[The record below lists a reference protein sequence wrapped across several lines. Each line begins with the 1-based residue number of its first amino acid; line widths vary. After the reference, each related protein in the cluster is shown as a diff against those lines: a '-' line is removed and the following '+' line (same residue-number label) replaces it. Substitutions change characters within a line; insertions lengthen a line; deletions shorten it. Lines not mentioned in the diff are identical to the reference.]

1 MLFFVL
7 SFVAGVLSVFAA
19 CVLPLLPVIVG
30 GSLTTGGS
38 RKRAYTIVA
47 SLAVSIVLFT
57 LLLKA
62 TTALIGIPEALWR
75 YLSGGII
82 VLLGIFILFPKLW
95 VSLPFINALNRSSNK
110 LLGAGYQK
118 GGFWGDVV
126 MGSALGPVFASCSPT
141 YFIILATVLP
151 ATPLLGIVYLSA
163 YAVGLSLTL
172 LLIAF
177 AGERLVQKL
186 GVSLSPDGKFFKGIG
201 VLLIVVGLL
210 VFTGAMKKVETWLV
224 ERGFDATFIELKLL
238 GADKEHTPS
247 SKDNS
252 FMSTDMKE
260 GVYVKAP
267 ELVAPHGYINTAGE
281 PITLEELRGKV
292 VLLDIWTYSC
302 INCQR
307 TLPYLRAWHEAYADE
322 GLVIVGVHTPEFAFE
337 KDIRN
342 VQKAVEEFGLE
353 YPVVL
358 DNEYATWNAY
368 GNNFWPRKYLID
380 IDGYIVYDHIGEGAY
395 EETEEAIR
403 RALKERAMREGE
415 QLGTMPT
422 TAEPEGVVEVARG
435 GVQSPEVYF
444 GAWRNDLLGNGTP
457 RTEGTFSFTAPEKPI
472 KNTLY
477 FDGRWRIADEYAGST
492 GEGSIVFF
500 YEAKNVY
507 FVGSGTSPI
516 DVGVYV
522 DGVFLKTIRVDE
534 HRLYDAVLGDA
545 YGEHTL
551 ELRVEDAGFEI
562 YTFTFG

>member
-47 SLAVSIVLFT
+47 SLAISIIAFT

-82 VLLGIFILFPKLW
+82 VLLGIFIVFPKLW

-110 LLGAGYQK
+110 LLGAGYRQ
-118 GGFWGDVV
+118 GGLWGDVV

-177 AGERLVQKL
+177 AGEKLVQKL
-186 GVSLSPDGKFFKGIG
+186 GVSLSPDGAFFKGIG
-201 VLLIVVGLL
+201 VLLVVVGLL
-210 VFTGAMKKVETWLV
+210 VFTGAMKKVETWFV

-238 GADKEHTPS
+238 GADEKSVVP
-247 SKDNS
+247 SKDTS
-252 FMSTDMKE
+252 FMSAEMKE
-260 GVYVKAP
+260 GVYVRAP

-337 KDIRN
+337 KDIKN
-342 VQKAVEEFGLE
+342 VQKAVEEFGLR

-403 RALKERAMREGE
+403 RALKEKALREGVALDDM
-415 QLGTMPT
+415 QSSSPK
-422 TAEPEGVVEVARG
+422 GVVEVSRG

-444 GAWRNDLLGNGTP
+444 GAWRNDLLGNGKK
-457 RTEGTFSFTAPEKPI
+457 RTEGVFSFIAPEKPL

-477 FDGRWRIADEYAGST
+477 FGGAWRIADEYAVST
-492 GEGSIVFF
+492 GEGSVVFK

-507 FVGSGTSPI
+507 FVGSGALPV

-522 DGVFLKTIRVDE
+522 DGVFLKNIRVDE

-545 YGEHTL
+545 YGEHTV
-551 ELRVEDAGFEI
+551 ELRVEGEGFEI